1 MLASLVIT
9 RTDFS
14 EKEAIKEQVD
24 KVGEPMKF
32 QAQRE
37 TLLKPVQAVM
47 GVVERRQTMPILSN
61 VLLSAEGGELRV
73 TGTDLEVELVSGIAL
88 DAERDGDVTVP
99 GRKLLDI
106 LKALPDDAIIEVAL
120 EKDRLVI
127 RSGKS
132 RFTLS
137 TLPAAEF
144 PLVED
149 INAQTR
155 FELPQGTLKT
165 LLDRTAFSM
174 AQQDVRYYLNGLL
187 LELRGDALRGVATDG
202 HRLALYDVDAAT
214 GDSRAQ
220 VIVPRKGV
228 LELQRLLD
236 DGEGSVSVEIGSN
249 HVRVEIDRLRFTSKL
264 IDGRFPDYER
274 VIPQGGDKEIVADRQ
289 LLREALGRTAIL
301 SNEKYRGIRVTL
313 APGSLSLQAHNP
325 EQEEAEE
332 ELELEYAGGEL
343 EIGFNVTYLMDA
355 LGAVHGE
362 SVKLA
367 LSDSNSSCLIEEP
380 GNPSAR
386 YVVMPM
392 RL

>member
-1 MLASLVIT
+1 
-9 RTDFS
+9 
-14 EKEAIKEQVD
+14 
-24 KVGEPMKF
+24 MKF
-32 QAQRE
+32 QTKRE

-61 VLLSAEGGELRV
+61 VLLAAEGGELRV

-88 DAERDGDVTVP
+88 DAAQDGEVTVP

-106 LKALPDDAIIEVAL
+106 LKALPDDAMIEASR

-137 TLPAAEF
+137 TLPATEF
-144 PLVED
+144 PIIED
-149 INAQTR
+149 INAQQR
-155 FELPQGTLKT
+155 FDLPQATLKT

-187 LELRGDALRGVATDG
+187 LELRGETLRGVATDG
-202 HRLALYDVDAAT
+202 HRLALYDVAAGT
-214 GDSRAQ
+214 GDSRLQ

-228 LELQRLLD
+228 LELQRLLG
-236 DGEGSVSVEIGSN
+236 DGDAGVTVEIGSN
-249 HVRVEIDRLRFTSKL
+249 HIRVEIERLRFTSKL
-264 IDGRFPDYER
+264 IDGRFPEYER
-274 VIPQGGDKEIVADRQ
+274 VIPQGGDKELVADRQ
-289 LLREALGRTAIL
+289 QLKEALARTAIL
-301 SNEKYRGIRVTL
+301 SNEKYRGIRLTL

-332 ELELEYAGGEL
+332 ELELDYNGGEL

-362 SVKLA
+362 SVKLG

-380 GNPSAR
+380 GNPSAQ